1 MNSAVPSL
9 AALCLGLGILLPQPA
24 RVTAAEPASPRPLEI
39 DLDATQAP
47 RRLLRARLV
56 IPAEPG
62 PLTLYY
68 PKWIPGEHAPV
79 GPVADLAG
87 LTLRAAGKPVAWRRD
102 DLDLYALHCTVPDGA
117 DRLEATVEYLAP
129 ASQDS
134 STPCALT
141 ARLAMLNWYVVLL
154 YPKGRP
160 VRDLPARAS
169 ITLPAGWKLGT
180 ALPVEATRGDR
191 TQFGTVSLET
201 LVDSPVLCGAHF
213 KEIPL
218 DPGSRPEHFL
228 VLACDSPGG
237 LELGADL
244 QADYARLVAEA
255 GALFAARPYRS
266 YRFLVA
272 LSDQVYSDGTEHHES
287 SDNRVP
293 ERFLMDDT
301 YRKHKD
307 AWLLPHEF
315 VHSWNGKYRR
325 PEGLATRD
333 FQEPMKTRLLW
344 VYEGLTQYLGFVL
357 TGRSGLYTT
366 KVSRAN
372 FAQIAD
378 WAGNQGGRRWRPLE
392 DTAVAAPHL
401 YSARSDWAARRRGV
415 DFYDEGALLWLDVD
429 TLIRERTGGQKS
441 LDDFCRAFF
450 GRSDGAPAVKTY
462 TFDDVVRAL
471 NGVVEH
477 DWRSHLERRLGVT
490 GSGPP
495 LEGLARA
502 GWKLGYRAEPSDFLQ
517 ARDDD
522 EKTVDLTSSIGLL
535 LKEDGTVTDVV
546 PDKAADRAHVGPG
559 MKLLAVNARRWSAER
574 LRAAVAATAG
584 GGKLQLLL
592 ENGEFFETAT
602 LDYADGAKFPDL
614 QRDEARPDLL
624 EAILRPRAG
633 RESP

>member
-1 MNSAVPSL
+1 MNSGVPSL
-9 AALCLGLGILLPQPA
+9 SALCLGLCALLPQAAQVRAAPAPA
-24 RVTAAEPASPRPLEI
+24 RPIEV

-47 RRLLRARLV
+47 RRLLRAHLV

-79 GPVADLAG
+79 GPVADLSG
-87 LTLRAAGKPVAWRRD
+87 LTLRAGGRPLPWQRD
-102 DLDLYALHCTVPDGA
+102 DVDLYALHCTVPDGA
-117 DRLEATVEYLAP
+117 DRVEATLEYLAP
-129 ASQDS
+129 TSQDA

-141 ARLAMLNWYVVLL
+141 ARLAMLNWYVALL

-169 ITLPAGWKLGT
+169 ITLPTGWKLGT
-180 ALPVEATRGDR
+180 ALPVEATRGDH

-201 LVDSPVLCGAHF
+201 LVDSPVLCGAYF

-218 DPGSRPEHFL
+218 DPGGRPEHFL

-237 LELGADL
+237 LEIGAEL

-255 GALFAARPYRS
+255 GALFASRPYRS

-272 LSDQVYSDGTEHHES
+272 LSDQIYSDGTEHHES

-293 ERFLMDDT
+293 ERFLVDET

-307 AWLLPHEF
+307 SWLLPHEF

-325 PEGLATRD
+325 PEGLATAD
-333 FQEPMKTRLLW
+333 YQEPMKTRLLW

-357 TGRSGLYTT
+357 TGRSGLYAP

-378 WAGNQGGRRWRPLE
+378 WAGNQAGRSWRPLE

-429 TLIRERTGGQKS
+429 TLIRERTGGKKS

-450 GRSDGAPAVKTY
+450 GGSDGRPAVKTY
-462 TFDDVVRAL
+462 TFDDVVEAL
-471 NGVVEH
+471 NRVAVY
-477 DWRSHLERRLGVT
+477 DWRGHLERRLRAT
-490 GSGPP
+490 GAAPP
-495 LEGLARA
+495 LEGLTRA
-502 GWKLGYRAEPSDFLQ
+502 GWKLGFRADPGEFLQ
-517 ARDDD
+517 ARDEE

-546 PDKAADRAHVGPG
+546 PDRAADRARVGPG
-559 MKLLAVNARRWSAER
+559 MKLLAVNGRRWSAER
-574 LRAAVAATAG
+574 LRAAVAATAR

-592 ENGEFFETAT
+592 ENGEFFETAA
-602 LDYADGAKFPDL
+602 LDYAEGAKFPEL
-614 QRDEARPDLL
+614 QRDETRPNLL
-624 EAILRPRAG
+624 EDILRPRADK
-633 RESP
+633 EAP